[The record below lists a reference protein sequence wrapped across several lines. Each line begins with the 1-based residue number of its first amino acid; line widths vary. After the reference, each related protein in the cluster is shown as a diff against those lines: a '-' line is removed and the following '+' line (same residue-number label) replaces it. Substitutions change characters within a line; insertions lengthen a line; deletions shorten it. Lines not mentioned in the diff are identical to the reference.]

1 VLNHE
6 RRQILKGASAAAVVA
21 VAAGAGLLKPTAVF
35 AAEWN
40 KAAFGAKDVA
50 GAMAGIGATGA
61 AESSQITVEAPN
73 IAENGGRV
81 PVTINSKIPG
91 TESIAIMAEHNANPL
106 IADFT
111 LSNGAEGYIS
121 TTIKL
126 GKTGKV
132 IAVVKAGGK
141 VYTAAKEVKVT
152 IGGCGG

>member
-1 VLNHE
+1 MLNHE

-21 VAAGAGLLKPTAVF
+21 VAAGAGLLKPSVVF

-40 KAAFGAKDVA
+40 KAAFDAKDVA
-50 GAMAGIGATGA
+50 GALAGLGASGA
-61 AESSQITVEAPN
+61 AESDQIVVEAPN

-81 PVTINSKIPG
+81 PVTITSKIPG
-91 TESIAIMAEHNANPL
+91 TESIAMLAEANATPL
-106 IADFT
+106 IADFD

-132 IAVVKAGGK
+132 RAVVKAGGK